1 MRRIGRILVLAAA
14 SVIVAGTVASAA
26 PGLRATVV
34 SAFDTATGAS
44 GVSGATGVSAVTGAT
59 TATGGSDLTGT
70 SGPSGGSGLT
80 GTQRATGGTMP
91 SGPSGATAPSGPS
104 GQTGPVEAPVDGEGA
119 GPDFSACLGLT
130 GLDNAICR
138 HEVLL
143 AADPDNHGL
152 RNALD
157 HLLANRDRHD
167 DGDDGSGHDG
177 NHGSSDEHGNSGNH
191 GSSGEHGNSDDH
203 GNPNGR

>member
-44 GVSGATGVSAVTGAT
+44 
-59 TATGGSDLTGT
+59 GT

-143 AADPDNHGL
+143 AADSDNHGL

>member
-70 SGPSGGSGLT
+70 SGPS
-80 GTQRATGGTMP
+80 GGTMP